1 MKKKIILTTDLGTF
15 KAFEVIEQLHASS
28 PSLEHLDS
36 FETVFA
42 DDRISRR
49 LADQAGQFSKGAM
62 SFAAINDGANGERHN
77 IQLEDQRRSLAIVA
91 SRMEEIVSHPDVDS
105 CCFAAPSE
113 INGAILERLSPAA
126 KAKITRNL
134 KCNLVNATRN
144 DLIDRFLN

>member
-15 KAFEVIEQLHASS
+15 KAFELIERLQAGS

-36 FETVFA
+36 FETVYA

-49 LADQAGQFSKGAM
+49 LADQAGQFGKGAM

-77 IQLEDQRRSLAIVA
+77 IHLEDERRSLAIVA
-91 SRMEEIVSHPDVDS
+91 SRMEEIVSHPEVDS
-105 CCFAAPSE
+105 CYFAAPSE
-113 INGAILERLSPAA
+113 INGAIFDHLSPTA

-134 KCNLVNATRN
+134 KCNLVNATKT